1 MALTAIKGAI
11 DNWADGSPSPVKF
24 KEEQYS
30 TIYKSHLDSLNE
42 FESDRCGRA
51 GVDTLSDRNDK
62 MKAAIPNAAFMNAI
76 CEHLDQ
82 SDKLQDE
89 LEAIEEGG

>member
-1 MALTAIKGAI
+1 MAKIFQTIPMCCICHGAYSSRPRFHVALNDWHFSQIKGAI

-42 FESDRCGRA
+42 FESVTA
-51 GVDTLSDRNDK
+51 KYKL
-62 MKAAIPNAAFMNAI
+62 
-76 CEHLDQ
+76 L
-82 SDKLQDE
+82 DKLLWCVYKDRW
-89 LEAIEEGG
+89 